1 MRTKFFIIPAVL
13 VFQFAGAQNGPVSST
28 ISQGT
33 AATTSAASLT
43 TETPP
48 SPTSSLPES
57 TQIAIMDYKSV
68 YEAATLEEEVQMA
81 AERFHLTQAQQE
93 VWQVAATDR
102 RATEKQVFGK
112 LDSKDTDYSR
122 DAMYKALRTSHNTF
136 YEAIIGYLNPNQ
148 KQALEFDRTVMA
160 EKQKRLAKLP
170 PPPPPAPTVT
180 VAPVDSAA
188 IKESQKVKTAKKTKK
203 KKKPA

>member
-1 MRTKFFIIPAVL
+1 
-13 VFQFAGAQNGPVSST
+13 
-28 ISQGT
+28 
-33 AATTSAASLT
+33 
-43 TETPP
+43 
-48 SPTSSLPES
+48 
-57 TQIAIMDYKSV
+57 MDYKSV
-68 YEAATLEEEVQMA
+68 YETATLEEEVEMA
-81 AERFHLTQAQQE
+81 TGRFHLTPSQQD
-93 VWQVAATDR
+93 VWKVAATER
-102 RATEKQVFGK
+102 RITEKQVYEK
-112 LDSKDTDYSR
+112 LESKDTDYSR

-148 KQALEFDRTVMA
+148 KQAIEFDRTVIA

-188 IKESQKVKTAKKTKK
+188 LKESEKVKAGKKTKK